1 MAQLADDCFAF
12 GGPLLPVA
20 EARALLAARV
30 TAVAGS
36 ERVALAAASGRVLA
50 EDLVAP
56 LAVPPHDNSAVDG
69 YALRH
74 ADLAAEGDTRLPV
87 GGRAAAGHPLD
98 RPLRPGEAIR
108 IFTGAPM
115 PAGAD
120 TVMMQED
127 CRVEGDQV
135 VLRPGLKPGANRRRA
150 GEDIQAGATV
160 LAAGRRLR
168 PVDVG
173 LAASL
178 GLTQLAVR
186 QPLRAALFSTGDEI
200 AEPGRPLP
208 AGALYDANRFSVA
221 ALLRAQGVA
230 VTDLGI
236 LPDRRD
242 AIATAL
248 AGAAAA
254 HDLIVTTGGVSE
266 GEEDHVK
273 AAVTGP
279 DGRAGQLHLWRLAI
293 KPGRPVALG
302 QVDRTAFVG
311 LPGNPAAAVVTF
323 VALVRP
329 LLQLLAGET
338 PREPLAFPVEAAFA
352 YRKKPDR
359 QEWLRVFLE
368 RAADGRWQ
376 ARKFPREGAGILTSL
391 SETDGFAPLA
401 ETVTDVR
408 PGDRL
413 DFIPYSEVLA

>member
-30 TAVAGS
+30 GTVAEAGS
-36 ERVALAAASGRVLA
+36 AALHEAAGRVLA

-56 LAVPPHDNSAVDG
+56 FAVPPHDNSAVDG
-69 YALRH
+69 YALVH
-74 ADLAAEGDTRLPV
+74 ADLATDRDTRLPV
-87 GGRAAAGHPLD
+87 GGRAAAGHPLG
-98 RPLRPGEAIR
+98 RAIRRGEAIR

-127 CRVEGDQV
+127 CRVEGDRV
-135 VLRPGLKPGANRRRA
+135 VLRPGLKPGANRRLA

-168 PVDVG
+168 PVDLG

-178 GLTQLAVR
+178 GLTRLAVR
-186 QPLRAALFSTGDEI
+186 RPLRAALFSTGDEI
-200 AEPGRPLP
+200 AEPGGALP

-242 AIATAL
+242 AIADAL
-248 AGAAAA
+248 ARAACE
-254 HDLIVTTGGVSE
+254 HDLIVTSGGVSE

-273 AAVTGP
+273 GAVTGQ
-279 DGRAGQLHLWRLAI
+279 GQLHLWRLAI

-302 QVDRTAFVG
+302 QVRRTAFVG

-338 PREPLAFPVEAAFA
+338 PREPLAFPVEASFA
-352 YRKKPDR
+352 YRKKADR
-359 QEWLRVFLE
+359 QEWLRVFLQ
-368 RAADGRWQ
+368 RADDGRWL
-376 ARKFPREGAGILTSL
+376 ARKFPREGAGILSSL

-401 ETVTDVR
+401 EAVTEVR

>member
-30 TAVAGS
+30 GTVAEAGS
-36 ERVALAAASGRVLA
+36 APLHEAAGRVLA

-56 LAVPPHDNSAVDG
+56 FAVPPHDNSAVDG
-69 YALRH
+69 YALVH
-74 ADLAAEGDTRLPV
+74 ADLATDCDTRLPV
-87 GGRAAAGHPLD
+87 GGRAAAGHPLG
-98 RPLRPGEAIR
+98 RAIRRGEAIR

-127 CRVEGDQV
+127 CRVEGDRV
-135 VLRPGLKPGANRRRA
+135 VLRPGLKPGANRRLA

-168 PVDVG
+168 PVDLG

-178 GLTQLAVR
+178 GLTRLAVR
-186 QPLRAALFSTGDEI
+186 RPLRAALFSTGDEI
-200 AEPGRPLP
+200 AEPGRTLP

-242 AIATAL
+242 AIADAL
-248 AGAAAA
+248 ARAASE
-254 HDLIVTTGGVSE
+254 HDLIVTSGGVSE

-273 AAVTGP
+273 GAVTGQ
-279 DGRAGQLHLWRLAI
+279 GQLHLWRLAI

-302 QVDRTAFVG
+302 QVKRTAFVG

-338 PREPLAFPVEAAFA
+338 PREPLAFPVEASFA
-352 YRKKPDR
+352 YRKKADR
-359 QEWLRVFLE
+359 QDWLRVFLQ
-368 RAADGRWQ
+368 RGDDGRWL
-376 ARKFPREGAGILTSL
+376 ARKFPREGAGILSSL
-391 SETDGFAPLA
+391 SATDGFAPLA
-401 ETVTDVR
+401 EAVTEVR

>member
-1 MAQLADDCFAF
+1 MVQLADDCFAF

-30 TAVAGS
+30 VAVAEA

-74 ADLAAEGDTRLPV
+74 ADLAAAGDTRLPV
-87 GGRAAAGHPLD
+87 GGRAAAGHPLG
-98 RPLRPGEAIR
+98 RPLRAGEAIR

-127 CRVEGDQV
+127 CRAEGDHV

-186 QPLRAALFSTGDEI
+186 RPLRAALFSTGDEI

-236 LPDRRD
+236 LPDRRA

-273 AAVTGP
+273 AAVTQQ
-279 DGRAGQLHLWRLAI
+279 GQLHLWRLAI

-302 QVDRTAFVG
+302 QVGRTAFVG

-329 LLQLLAGET
+329 LLQLLAGER
-338 PREPLAFPVEAAFA
+338 PREPLSFPVEAGFA
-352 YRKKPDR
+352 YRKKADR

-401 ETVTDVR
+401 EAVTEVR